1 MKVLLFDDELQEK
14 QALFKLPELTLLFYP
29 HADDVVAAVRQQQPD
44 LVLMDYYM
52 QARCSGTDAIVA
64 LRQHQLP
71 VRIVA
76 ISSDRDA
83 NRRMLAVGA
92 DDAVPK
98 THLRAYLMRWLESVQ
113 RARQVRTLAS
123 DS

>member
-52 QARCSGTDAIVA
+52 QARCSGCLLYTSRCV
-64 LRQHQLP
+64 
-71 VRIVA
+71 
-76 ISSDRDA
+76 
-83 NRRMLAVGA
+83 
-92 DDAVPK
+92 
-98 THLRAYLMRWLESVQ
+98 
-113 RARQVRTLAS
+113 
-123 DS
+123 